1 MRILMVALLA
11 ACFSVPLRAQTYPAK
26 PVRVIVSYPAGGPTD
41 VVARL
46 LAEGLT
52 ENLKQPFIIENRP
65 GASGIIGNAAVAKA
79 PPDGYTLLFTVDTT
93 LTVTPLANANTPFD
107 PLNDFAPVSML
118 LSTVQGLAVNA
129 SVPAANVAELFAL
142 AKKQPLTYV
151 SGGVASPGHLAMLML
166 SLEAG
171 LQTTHIAYKGI
182 GQALPAVVNGDV
194 PMLIT
199 PTQLVWPLVR
209 SGKLRLLAVM
219 GEQRS
224 PKAPDTPTLL
234 ELGYKSAQ
242 NTIGNYI
249 VLAPAGTPAPI
260 LEQLHRELGNV
271 LATPV
276 VAARLEAMEVSPLND
291 SPAETA
297 ARMKRDLAQWR
308 SLIDKLQLKVD

>member
-1 MRILMVALLA
+1 MRILVVALLA
-11 ACFSVPLRAQTYPAK
+11 ACAVPLRAQTYPVK
-26 PVRVIVSYPAGGPTD
+26 PVRMIVSYPAGGPTD

-46 LAEGLT
+46 LAEGLG
-52 ENLKQPFIIENRP
+52 ENLKQPFVIENRP

-93 LTVTPLANANTPFD
+93 LTVTPLTNPNTPFD
-107 PLNDFAPVSML
+107 PVEDFAPISMV
-118 LSTVQGLAVNA
+118 LSTVQGLVVNA
-129 SVPAANVAELFAL
+129 TVPAANVEELFAL

-182 GQALPAVVNGDV
+182 GQALPAVVSGDV

-209 SGKLRLLAVM
+209 SGKLRLLALM
-219 GEQRS
+219 GEKRS
-224 PKAPDTPTLL
+224 PKAPEVPTLF

-249 VLAPAGTPAPI
+249 LLAPAATPRPI
-260 LEQLHRELGNV
+260 LEQLHKELGKV
-271 LATPV
+271 LAMPTL
-276 VAARLEAMEVSPLND
+276 AARLEAMEGAPLND

-297 ARMKRDLAQWR
+297 ARTKRDLAQWR
-308 SLIDKLQLKVD
+308 SLIDRLQLKVE

>member
-1 MRILMVALLA
+1 MRVLSVALLA
-11 ACFSVPLRAQTYPAK
+11 ACLSVPLHAQTYPAK
-26 PVRVIVSYPAGGPTD
+26 PVRIVVSYPAGGPTD

-46 LAEGLT
+46 LAERLA
-52 ENLKQPFIIENRP
+52 ESLKQPFVIENRP

-93 LTVTPLANANTPFD
+93 LTVTPLANPNTPFD

-118 LSTVQGLAVNA
+118 LSTVQGLVVNA
-129 SVPAANVAELFAL
+129 SVPAVNVEELFAL

-182 GQALPAVVNGDV
+182 GLALPAVVNGDV

-209 SGKLRLLAVM
+209 SGKLKLLAVM
-219 GEQRS
+219 GEKRS

-249 VLAPAGTPAPI
+249 VLAPAGTPTPI
-260 LEQLHRELGNV
+260 VEQLHRELGNA

-276 VAARLEAMEVSPLND
+276 VTARLEAMEVAPLNQ
-291 SPAETA
+291 SPVETA
-297 ARMKRDLAQWR
+297 ARLRRDLAQWR
-308 SLIDKLQLKVD
+308 GLIDKLQLKVE

>member
-1 MRILMVALLA
+1 MRILVVALLA
-11 ACFSVPLRAQTYPAK
+11 ACFSVPLHAQTYPVK
-26 PVRVIVSYPAGGPTD
+26 PVRMVVSYPAGGPTD

-46 LAEGLT
+46 LAEGLS
-52 ENLKQPFIIENRP
+52 ENLKQPFVIENRP

-79 PPDGYTLLFTVDTT
+79 PADGYTLLFTVDTT
-93 LTVTPLANANTPFD
+93 LTVTPLTNPNTPFD
-107 PLNDFAPVSML
+107 PVQDFAPISMV
-118 LSTVQGLAVNA
+118 LSTVQGLVVNA
-129 SVPAANVAELFAL
+129 TVPAANVEELFAL

-182 GQALPAVVNGDV
+182 GQALPAVVSGDV

-219 GEQRS
+219 GEKRS
-224 PKAPDTPTLL
+224 PKAPEVPTLI

-249 VLAPAGTPAPI
+249 MLAPAGTPAPI
-260 LEQLHRELGNV
+260 LEQLYKELAKV
-271 LATPV
+271 LAMPA
-276 VAARLEAMEVSPLND
+276 VAARLDAMEVSPLND

-308 SLIDKLQLKVD
+308 SVIDRFQLKVE

>member
-1 MRILMVALLA
+1 MRILVVALLA
-11 ACFSVPLRAQTYPAK
+11 ACFSVPLRAQTYPVK
-26 PVRVIVSYPAGGPTD
+26 PVRMIVSYPAGGPTD

-46 LAEGLT
+46 LAEGLG
-52 ENLKQPFIIENRP
+52 ENLKQPFVIENRP
-65 GASGIIGNAAVAKA
+65 GASGIIGNATVAKA

-93 LTVTPLANANTPFD
+93 LTVTPLTNPNTPFD
-107 PLNDFAPVSML
+107 PVEDFAPISMV
-118 LSTVQGLAVNA
+118 LSTVQGLVVNA
-129 SVPAANVAELFAL
+129 TVPAANVEELFAL

-209 SGKLRLLAVM
+209 SGRLRLLGLM
-219 GEQRS
+219 GEKRS
-224 PKAPDTPTLL
+224 PKAPEVPTLL

-249 VLAPAGTPAPI
+249 LLAPAATPGPI
-260 LEQLHRELGNV
+260 LEQLHKELGKV
-271 LATPV
+271 LAMPA

-308 SLIDKLQLKVD
+308 SLIDRLQLKVE